1 MLLFLA
7 LLTIILMLIGTLLLQ
22 LESKRAI
29 EDRIAFIKGND
40 IANIPKSDD
49 PNQKEN
55 LYMRFVEPRMK
66 QFRRSF
72 NRSKNKGVT
81 EKIERKL
88 LQAGSPYNMS
98 PFDFRVVQMI
108 LFIVLPML
116 TIALVVMAK
125 PSFSISFLL
134 VIGSLVAGGSVPH
147 LFLKSQINARAKKA
161 VKELPDFIDLLA
173 VSMEAGLGFD
183 QALSQVVLKKQ
194 GVLADEF
201 QRCLE
206 ELRLGKTRREAL
218 SGVRER
224 LDVDDVK
231 LLVGSV
237 IQAEQLGVGMV
248 QILRIQS
255 DEVRQRRKQRA
266 EEQAM
271 KAPIKMLFPLVF
283 FIFPCIFIILL
294 GPVMLQLMETFK

>member
-1 MLLFLA
+1 
-7 LLTIILMLIGTLLLQ
+7 
-22 LESKRAI
+22 
-29 EDRIAFIKGND
+29 
-40 IANIPKSDD
+40 
-49 PNQKEN
+49 
-55 LYMRFVEPRMK
+55 MK

-72 NRSKNKGVT
+72 NRTTNGGRT
-81 EKIERKL
+81 EKLEQKL
-88 LQAGSPYNMS
+88 LQAGNPKGMS
-98 PFDFRVVQMI
+98 PFDFRI
-108 LFIVLPML
+108 LQIILLVLLPMFSIL
-116 TIALVVMAK
+116 TITLEKFRQVLAFLMIVG
-125 PSFSISFLL
+125 SIIF
-134 VIGSLVAGGSVPH
+134 GWSVPH
-147 LFLKSQINARAKKA
+147 LYLKSKIDARSKTA
-161 VKELPDFIDLLA
+161 VKELSDFVDLLA

-218 SGVRER
+218 SGVSER

-231 LLVGSV
+231 MLIGNV

-255 DEVRQRRKQRA
+255 DEVRGRRKQRA

-271 KAPIKMLFPLVF
+271 KAPIKMLFPLVI